1 MENAAQL
8 ASLNESV
15 QTSGGSLVVALAKD
29 LAAKEGLLTALG
41 MMKALLREVKTPF
54 SGVATTASIPVL
66 HTSVV
71 PTLVVLD

>member
-29 LAAKEGLLTALG
+29 LAAKEGLLT
-41 MMKALLREVKTPF
+41 ETWHDE
-54 SGVATTASIPVL
+54 SSI
-66 HTSVV
+66 T
-71 PTLVVLD
+71 